1 MELTKN
7 IWFKILT
14 LILTILARVRYGQI
28 CNAFGLPD
36 LATSD
41 ICIYMYIYICIYIY
55 FFSFF
60 GAKPRKVVL
69 CNEILESIIYNKN
82 EYFFIPLHLDF
93 TKKIGLT
100 SCTCFV
106 RCFQLLKPTIYS
118 KAKKAEYNIVFKQPK
133 YHIFGRKS
141 LIFGLIHV

>member
-1 MELTKN
+1 M
-7 IWFKILT
+7 
-14 LILTILARVRYGQI
+14 Y
-28 CNAFGLPD
+28 
-36 LATSD
+36 
-41 ICIYMYIYICIYIY
+41 IYMYIYTYISTYLYIYIW
-55 FFSFF
+55 
-60 GAKPRKVVL
+60 AKPRKVVL
-69 CNEILESIIYNKN
+69 CNEILESIIYNKK

-93 TKKIGLT
+93 IKKIGLT